1 MPTVFRSPELSQVQ
15 QLVAAAGLPA
25 EDLADANL
33 SHFFGYGSREKPSG
47 VVGLEVFGGDAL
59 LRSLVVDPS
68 ERGTGG
74 GRLLVAAA
82 EEHAHSQGVRSV
94 YLLTTTAERFFERLG
109 FRRVDRDSAP
119 ATIRAT
125 REFAGLCPAS
135 AAFMVKRLD
144 PASGV
149 G

>member
-1 MPTVFRSPELSQVQ
+1 MPKVFRSPDPFHVQ
-15 QLVAAAGLPA
+15 RLVAAAGLPT
-25 EDLADANL
+25 EDLADADL
-33 SHFFGYGSREKPSG
+33 SYFFGYGSREKPIG
-47 VVGLEVFGGDAL
+47 VVGLEVFDGEAL
-59 LRSLVVDPS
+59 LRSLVVESS
-68 ERGTGG
+68 ERGAGG
-74 GRLLVAAA
+74 GRMLVAAA

-125 REFAGLCPAS
+125 REFASLCPAS

-144 PASGV
+144 PPVRV

>member
-1 MPTVFRSPELSQVQ
+1 MPKVFRSPDPFHVQ
-15 QLVAAAGLPA
+15 RLVAAAGLPT
-25 EDLADANL
+25 EDLADADL
-33 SHFFGYGSREKPSG
+33 SHFFGYGSREKPIG
-47 VVGLEVFGGDAL
+47 VVGLEVFDGEAL
-59 LRSLVVDPS
+59 LRSLVVEPS
-68 ERGTGG
+68 ERGAGG
-74 GRLLVAAA
+74 GRMLVAAA

-125 REFAGLCPAS
+125 REFASLCPAS

-144 PASGV
+144 PPVRV

>member
-1 MPTVFRSPELSQVQ
+1 MTTVFRSPDLLQVQ
-15 QLVAAAGLPA
+15 RLVAAAGLPT
-25 EDLADANL
+25 EDLADADL

-47 VVGLEVFGGDAL
+47 VVGLEVFGGEAL
-59 LRSLVVDPS
+59 LRSLVVEPS

-94 YLLTTTAERFFERLG
+94 YLLTTTAERFFGRLG

-144 PASGV
+144 PPVRV